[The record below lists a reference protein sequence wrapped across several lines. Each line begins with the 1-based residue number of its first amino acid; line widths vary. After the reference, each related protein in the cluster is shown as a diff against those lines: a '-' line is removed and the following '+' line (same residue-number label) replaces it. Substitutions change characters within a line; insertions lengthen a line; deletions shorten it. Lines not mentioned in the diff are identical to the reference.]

1 MTRIGKVSKET
12 LATLVDLVPILRDL
26 WGGLHA
32 GGASSFS
39 LPKIQGG
46 L

>member
-1 MTRIGKVSKET
+1 MVE
-12 LATLVDLVPILRDL
+12 LVPILRDL

-32 GGASSFS
+32 GGAVPFS